1 MKTVLVTGG
10 TDPTAGAGVSADL
23 EAIAARGLRG
33 VFAVT
38 AVTAQHAGAVEVVS
52 PVGPELVRA
61 QIDAASRV
69 GPIDAVKTGMLV
81 DAPTVCA
88 VADAVVALRRDG
100 ADVALVVDPVLAASA
115 GAPLID
121 EAGEAAMRERLFPL
135 ADVVTP
141 NVPEASR
148 LSGIV
153 IDSLATMREAALALA
168 ATGPRAVVITGG
180 HADFAPATD
189 GLWDGVAWHTF
200 AAEGPVRPIDARG
213 TGCRFAAA
221 LAAGLALGEDLAT
234 AVAAARR
241 VVGTWLRRVD

>member
-10 TDPTAGAGVSADL
+10 TDPTAGAGVTADL
-23 EAIAARGLRG
+23 EALAARGVRG

-38 AVTAQHAGAVEVVS
+38 AVTAQHAGAVEAVVRA
-52 PVGPELVRA
+52 GAEAVRA
-61 QIDAASRV
+61 QIEAAARDRT
-69 GPIDAVKTGMLV
+69 IDAVKTGMLV

-88 VADAVVALRRDG
+88 VAECVVRLREGGRR
-100 ADVALVVDPVLAASA
+100 VPLVVDPVLAATA
-115 GAPLID
+115 GAALVD
-121 EAGEAAMRERLFPL
+121 EEGEAAMRERLFPL

-141 NVPEASR
+141 NVPEATQ

-153 IDSLATMREAALALA
+153 IDSLPAMREAALALA
-168 ATGPRAVVITGG
+168 QAGPRAVVITGG
-180 HADFAPATD
+180 HADFAPGTD

-200 AAEGPVRPIDARG
+200 PAETPVSPGGARG

-221 LAAGLALGEDLAT
+221 LAAGLALGEDLPD

-241 VVGTWLRRVD
+241 VVGAYLRSFG